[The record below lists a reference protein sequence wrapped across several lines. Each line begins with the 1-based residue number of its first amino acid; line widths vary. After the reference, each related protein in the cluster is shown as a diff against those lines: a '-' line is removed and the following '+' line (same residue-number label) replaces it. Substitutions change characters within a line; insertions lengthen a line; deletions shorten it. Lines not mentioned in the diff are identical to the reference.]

1 MFWVPNFVLSQDISP
16 CLSPAVS
23 EDSGD
28 AVAALLSELGETFD
42 SESSFDWQLVR
53 PYGLLNH
60 CVRPTRAVSSCGKLL
75 AHARAQITAFRKSVG
90 VRVCVF
96 KLGVTSNPI
105 KRYADYIGKG
115 YDRMWLISVSQ
126 SADTIQML
134 EAACIALFSSHV
146 GCRNKPE
153 SGGEGALNRATPPK
167 PPFYLYVVGCRADQ
181 FRAVG

>member
-75 AHARAQITAFRKSVG
+75 AHARAQITAFRESVG

-96 KLGVTSNPI
+96 NLGVTSNPS
-105 KRYADYIGKG
+105 KD
-115 YDRMWLISVSQ
+115 MLI
-126 SADTIQML
+126 TL
-134 EAACIALFSSHV
+134 ERGMT
-146 GCRNKPE
+146 GC
-153 SGGEGALNRATPPK
+153 G
-167 PPFYLYVVGCRADQ
+167 
-181 FRAVG
+181 

>member
-1 MFWVPNFVLSQDISP
+1 MSSKLCSLPGAS
-16 CLSPAVS
+16 VS

-28 AVAALLSELGETFD
+28 AIASSLSELGEAFD
-42 SESSFDWQLVR
+42 LEPSFDWQLVR

-60 CVRPTRAVSSCGKLL
+60 CVRPTRTAFTCGKVL
-75 AHARAQITAFRKSVG
+75 AHAKAQITAFRESVG
-90 VRVCVF
+90 VRVCIF
-96 KLGVTSNPI
+96 KVGITSNPI
-105 KRYADYIGKG
+105 KRYVDYIGKG

-153 SGGEGALNRATPPK
+153 SGGEGALNRATPPR
-167 PPFYLYVVGCRADQ
+167 PPFYLYVVGSRADQ
-181 FRAVG
+181 LRAVG